1 MLKKRCLTSLRK
13 SLVIAML
20 NEIAIISGKGGTG
33 KTTITAC
40 IIPFLEDIV
49 MADCDVDAPDLN
61 ILLPGNITETID
73 FIGFQRPIIDY
84 DTCNHCGVCY
94 QSCNFN
100 AITKDIVIKKSSCE
114 GCKVCEY
121 VCPTNA
127 IAMNDYRIG
136 SIFKRDTYYGP
147 MVDARLIPGEESSG
161 KLVAEVRKLA
171 IQVARKQ
178 EKHTIV
184 IDGSPGIACNVI
196 SAITGV
202 SKAIIV
208 TEPSVSGLHDL
219 ERVVTL
225 VKTFSVDAKVLINKY
240 DLEPNYVKKIKEFCE
255 LQKLEVILEVPFDR
269 NMVLSISDLTIPS
282 INNIAFFESQK
293 WHDFISYLIQK

>member
-1 MLKKRCLTSLRK
+1 
-13 SLVIAML
+13 ML

-33 KTTITAC
+33 KTTITSC
-40 IIPFLEDIV
+40 IIPFLEDLV

-61 ILLPGNITETID
+61 ILLPGKIRETIE

-84 DTCNHCGVCY
+84 DKCNHCGVCY
-94 QSCNFN
+94 KSCNFN
-100 AITKDIVIKKSSCE
+100 AITEDIVIKKSSCE

-127 IAMNDYRIG
+127 ITMHDYAIG
-136 SIFKRDTYYGP
+136 NIFTRDTYYGP

-171 IQVARKQ
+171 REEARKQ
-178 EKHTIV
+178 EKNTIL

-219 ERVVTL
+219 KRVVKL
-225 VKTFSVDAKVLINKY
+225 VKTFSVDAKVVINKY
-240 DLEPNYVKKIKEFCE
+240 DLEPNYVKEIKDFCDS
-255 LQKLEVILEVPFDR
+255 QDLEVILEVPFDR
-269 NMVLSISDLTIPS
+269 NMVLSISDLKIPS
-282 INNIAFFESQK
+282 LNNIAFFETQK
-293 WHDFISYLIQK
+293 WHDFIAYLVQN

>member
-1 MLKKRCLTSLRK
+1 
-13 SLVIAML
+13 ML

-33 KTTITAC
+33 KTTLTAC
-40 IIPFLEDIV
+40 IIPFLENIV

-61 ILLPGNITETID
+61 ILLPGEVRKTIP
-73 FIGFQRPIIDY
+73 FIGFQRPIINY
-84 DTCNHCGVCY
+84 DKCTHCGVCH

-100 AITKDIVIKKSSCE
+100 AITEDIVIKKSSCE

-127 IAMNDYRIG
+127 ITMHDYSIG

-171 IQVARKQ
+171 RAEARKQ
-178 EKHTIV
+178 EKNTIL

-219 ERVVTL
+219 QRVVKL
-225 VKTFSVDAKVLINKY
+225 VKTFSVEAKVVINKY
-240 DLEPNYVKKIKEFCE
+240 DLEPNYVKKIKDFCDLE
-255 LQKLEVILEVPFDR
+255 EIEVILEVPFDR
-269 NMVLSISDLTIPS
+269 NMVLSISDLKIPS
-282 INNIAFFESQK
+282 INNMPFFSKQK
-293 WHDFISYLIQK
+293 WHDFISYLVQN

>member
-1 MLKKRCLTSLRK
+1 
-13 SLVIAML
+13 ML

-61 ILLPGNITETID
+61 ILLPGEIKETIE
-73 FIGFQRPIIDY
+73 FIGFQRPVIDY
-84 DTCNHCGVCY
+84 DKCNHCGVCY
-94 QSCNFN
+94 ESCNFN
-100 AITKDIVIKKSSCE
+100 AITEDIVIKKSSCE

-127 IAMNDYRIG
+127 ITMHDYVIG
-136 SIFKRDTYYGP
+136 NIFKRDTYYGS

-161 KLVAEVRKLA
+161 KLVAEVRSLA
-171 IQVARKQ
+171 RDLARKQ
-178 EKHTIV
+178 EKETIL

-219 ERVVTL
+219 ERVVKL
-225 VKTFSVDAKVLINKY
+225 VKTFSVEAKVVINKY
-240 DLEPNYVKKIKEFCE
+240 DLEHTYSEKIKNYCALEGI
-255 LQKLEVILEVPFDR
+255 EVILEVPFDR
-269 NMVLSISDLTIPS
+269 NMVLSISDLKIPS
-282 INNIAFFESQK
+282 INNIPFFETQK
-293 WHDFISYLIQK
+293 WHDFISYLVQN